1 MHIILV
7 QHFNRIFEHLLKVN
21 FLRRKIWSFALHHD
35 SYCIVE
41 WGFAQRTNNTKKSP
55 HLCNCKRETK
65 CQIQKIQDILII
77 IFTVVEIHQNCL
89 FFCFYG
95 NFFRNEVQKIIF
107 YAEEET
113 FNKCSKILLKCY
125 TKIMNTV
132 HCNEKSQVIS
142 IWK

>member
-77 IFTVVEIHQNCL
+77 IFTVVEIHQNCPIQH
-89 FFCFYG
+89 CSTS
-95 NFFRNEVQKIIF
+95 RNKVKKIIF
-107 YAEEET
+107 YDKE
-113 FNKCSKILLKCY
+113 SWLLKDAQKFCENVAL
-125 TKIMNTV
+125 KSSALWW
-132 HCNEKSQVIS
+132 KSQEIS